1 MFSTNDRSSAS
12 AQQLAHCRDPDYNHV
27 QASNFSV
34 SDVDGTVGSQN
45 LSLADFSH
53 AASAFGFGSVP
64 PSRLG
69 DGSSM
74 TGAERRMYAS
84 HLIGSPQG
92 PPRKAEETVEVRAP
106 GGKLGLVIDTPAGS
120 STPVVHAIK
129 DTCPI
134 RSQIF
139 VGDMLVAVDEVD
151 VRGMTAQE
159 VSGLI
164 GRREDREVRRLT
176 IIREAS
182 FGGVGN
188 GMY

>member
-1 MFSTNDRSSAS
+1 LIF
-12 AQQLAHCRDPDYNHV
+12 LATRTILHPPNSLPTVDPDYNHV

-45 LSLADFSH
+45 QSLADFSH
-53 AASAFGFGSVP
+53 AASAFGSMA

-92 PPRKAEETVEVRAP
+92 PSRKAEEPVEVRAP
-106 GGKLGLVIDTPAGS
+106 RGKLGLVIDTPAGS

-139 VGDMLVAVDEVD
+139 VGDKLVAVDEVD
-151 VRGMTAQE
+151 VREMTAQE

-164 GRREDREVRRLT
+164 GRRVDQEVRKLT
-176 IIREAS
+176 IIRGES
-182 FGGVGN
+182 FGGVGS